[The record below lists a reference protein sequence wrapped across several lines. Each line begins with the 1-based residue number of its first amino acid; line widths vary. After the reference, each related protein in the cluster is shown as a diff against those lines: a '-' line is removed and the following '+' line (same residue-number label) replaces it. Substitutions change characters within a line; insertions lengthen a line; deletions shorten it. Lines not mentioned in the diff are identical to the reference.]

1 MGRQARKLSE
11 SGFYH
16 IVFRGV
22 NRQHLFEDDS
32 DYTYLLKEIKQLKIE
47 MLFEI
52 HAYCFMSNHVHLLL
66 KEKQVGDI
74 SVIMKRL
81 LTKYAM
87 HFNRKYERC
96 GALISSRYKSVP
108 VEADQYFIPL
118 LCYIHQN
125 PVRAGVVDKLEE
137 YRYSSY
143 TEYLMGGDFVD
154 TLFSLQMLGK
164 DEWMRLHQVIE
175 NDDFEITGKK
185 RLSEEEVRRKILKH
199 TIGRSSRSC
208 ILAKSERNALLRKLK
223 EEGLSTRQIERATGI
238 SR

>member
-1 MGRQARKLSE
+1 MGRQARRLSE

-32 DYTYLLKEIKQLKIE
+32 DYAYLLKEIKQLKIE

-52 HAYCFMSNHVHLLL
+52 HAYCLMSNHVHVLL
-66 KEKQVGDI
+66 KENQVGDI

-143 TEYLMGGDFVD
+143 TEYLSGGDFVD

-164 DEWMRLHQVIE
+164 DEWMRLHQIIE
-175 NDDFEITGKK
+175 NNDFEITGKK
-185 RLSEEEVRRKILKH
+185 DFQKRKFVVR
-199 TIGRSSRSC
+199 S
-208 ILAKSERNALLRKLK
+208 
-223 EEGLSTRQIERATGI
+223 
-238 SR
+238 